1 LDNIIKQ
8 IIKFITN
15 EASFFLTRLNKRKI
29 FPNTILLVRIDS
41 IGDYVLFRNFIK
53 ILKDKYPNY
62 SITFVGNEVYKD
74 LAEFLDKKYINEFIW
89 INRKK
94 FEKNFFYRVKK
105 LKEILNKGYEVVINP
120 TYSRNFYADDAI
132 VRAVFSKEKIGSIG
146 DLTNLKSWQKFL
158 SDKYYT
164 KLIFAKDDVLFEF
177 YRNKEFFENLFEER
191 FSIKKPQININFNS
205 NFNYDNYAVLFI
217 GASARFRKWDIKNFV
232 KVGEF
237 LSKKGYNIIICG
249 GNSDIEDAKKF
260 KEYSNYT
267 YIDLVGKTSLIDFV
281 SLLSKAS
288 ILVSNETSAPHIA
301 VALNLNKIFVI
312 SNGNHFGR
320 FTPYPK
326 EISLGYYPIYPLEIE
341 KNMNNYE
348 LLVNKYGKGS
358 NLDINSIDYKR
369 VIEIINKVI

>member
-1 LDNIIKQ
+1 MDNIIKQ

>member
-1 LDNIIKQ
+1 MDNIIKQ

-29 FPNTILLVRIDS
+29 FPNTILLVRVDS

-326 EISLGYYPIYPLEIE
+326 EISSGYYPIYPLEIE